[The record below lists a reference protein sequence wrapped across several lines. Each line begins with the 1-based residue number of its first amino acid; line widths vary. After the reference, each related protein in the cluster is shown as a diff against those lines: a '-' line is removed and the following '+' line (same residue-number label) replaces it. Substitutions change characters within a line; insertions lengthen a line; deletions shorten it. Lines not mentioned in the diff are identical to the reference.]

1 MNMDKF
7 WEDIM
12 NCLLGVV
19 LYHGQLPDEESW
31 CKQYEYEVN
40 NMVEDIKHFHDCNL
54 DAGLG
59 SSDEAMARFLLY
71 TEADHIGNA
80 QLVNKCAIDASQ
92 LLMIAAKINDEL
104 N

>member
-1 MNMDKF
+1 MYKF

-12 NCLLGVV
+12 NCLLRVV
-19 LYHGQLPDEESW
+19 LYHGQLPDEETW
-31 CKQYEYEVN
+31 FKQYRYEVN
-40 NMVEDIKHFHDCNL
+40 NMIEDTNNFHNSNV
-54 DAGLG
+54 DAGLEV
-59 SSDEAMARFLLY
+59 SNEAMARFLVY
-71 TEADHIGNA
+71 AEADHIGNA

>member
-1 MNMDKF
+1 MEKF

-19 LYHGQLPDEESW
+19 LYHGKLPHEDTW

-40 NMVEDIKHFHDCNL
+40 NMIEDIKNFHNDNV
-54 DAGLG
+54 DAGLEV
-59 SSDEAMARFLLY
+59 SNEAMARFLVY
-71 TEADHIGNA
+71 TEADHIGNT
-80 QLVNKCAIDASQ
+80 QMVNTCPVDESQ

>member
-1 MNMDKF
+1 MIDKF

-19 LYHGQLPDEESW
+19 LYHGQLPNEESW
-31 CKQYEYEVN
+31 CREYEYEVN
-40 NMVEDIKHFHDCNL
+40 NMLDDIKYFHDVNV
-54 DAGLG
+54 DAGLEV
-59 SSDEAMARFLLY
+59 SNEAMARFLVY
-71 TEADHIGNA
+71 TEAKHIGNA
-80 QLVNKCAIDASQ
+80 QFINKCAVDESQ

>member
-1 MNMDKF
+1 MDKF

-19 LYHGQLPDEESW
+19 LYHGKLPDEETW
-31 CKQYEYEVN
+31 CKQYQYEVN
-40 NMVEDIKHFHDCNL
+40 NMIEDIKNFHNSNV
-54 DAGLG
+54 DAGLKV
-59 SSDEAMARFLLY
+59 SNQAMARFLVH

-80 QLVNKCAIDASQ
+80 QFVNKCAVDELQ
-92 LLMIAAKINDEL
+92 LLMIASKINDEL

>member
-1 MNMDKF
+1 MDIYS
-7 WEDIM
+7 EDIM
-12 NCLLGVV
+12 DCLLGVV

-40 NMVEDIKHFHDCNL
+40 NMVEDIKHFHDDNV
-54 DAGLG
+54 DVGLEV
-59 SSDEAMARFLLY
+59 SNESMARFLVY
-71 TEADHIGNA
+71 TEAEHIGNV
-80 QLVNKCAIDASQ
+80 QFVNKCAVDESQ

>member
-19 LYHGQLPDEESW
+19 LYHGQLPDKESW

-40 NMVEDIKHFHDCNL
+40 NMVEDIKHFHDYNV
-54 DAGLG
+54 DAGLEV
-59 SSDEAMARFLLY
+59 SNEAMAKFLVY
-71 TEADHIGNA
+71 IESDHIGNA
-80 QLVNKCAIDASQ
+80 QFVNKCAVDESQ